1 MITNIYY
8 LHAPIDSNIFT
19 TIHNLLKHTQQDKIL
34 SLTFFGTCID
44 QTYHTILHN
53 IKQAV
58 YTILSKKIL
67 ITFIPEQ
74 TISSSNPQL
83 SSSASFLRLN
93 VLSSLN

>member
-58 YTILSKKIL
+58 YTILSKKNSYYIYSRTNHFFSRTL
-67 ITFIPEQ
+67 G
-74 TISSSNPQL
+74 
-83 SSSASFLRLN
+83 R
-93 VLSSLN
+93 SLGI